1 MKNHT
6 LNLSKMLLSLFLL
19 IGVTFGTQAQTGPIT
34 TDNQTLLRP
43 PLSGNEPDP
52 TPILVHGGNG
62 FTLTASTNSTG
73 EGGEA
78 GIDFTSFDW
87 FIVTGPA
94 GAGDG
99 IVSGT
104 PLESGAT
111 PTISG
116 TVGNELSVTGL
127 APGFYTFSAF
137 GHTEGEICA
146 SDPEE
151 FTVFVLAPLV
161 ATITASGLEDEYCSD
176 DLPEDATLTA
186 EAAFDGE
193 VAWNTQTPY
202 TSQNP
207 AITDFEFL
215 YQWYKVEDGTTFD
228 PTAATS
234 ISGATSA
241 SYTLSS
247 ADTEVG
253 KWNYYATVT
262 YQVKAAATYT
272 GILGGTTPT
281 VIDVTPKPG
290 KPTIQ
295 FMEN

>member
-6 LNLSKMLLSLFLL
+6 FNLSKKLLSFFLL
-19 IGVTFGTQAQTGPIT
+19 IGVTFVTQAQTGAIS

-43 PLSGNEPDP
+43 PLSGDEPDP

-62 FTLTASTNSTG
+62 FTLTASLSSTD
-73 EGGEA
+73 EGGEE
-78 GIDFTSFDW
+78 GIDFTSFNW
-87 FIVTGPA
+87 FIVTGSG

-99 IVSGT
+99 IISGT
-104 PLESGAT
+104 PLESGAI
-111 PTISG
+111 PSISG
-116 TVGNELSVTGL
+116 SVGNELTVIDL

-186 EAAFDGE
+186 AAAFDGE
-193 VAWNTQTPY
+193 ITWNTQTPY

-207 AITDFEFL
+207 AITDFELL
-215 YQWYKVEDGTTFD
+215 YQWYKVEDETTFD
-228 PTAATS
+228 PTTATP
-234 ISGATSA
+234 ITGATSA
-241 SYTLSS
+241 TYTLSS
-247 ADTEVG
+247 DDTEVG

-262 YQVKAAATYT
+262 YEVKPAATYT

-281 VIDVTPKPG
+281 VIEVTPKPG